1 MKIRVIQVSPDS
13 LAVLFAKF
21 GFAFG
26 VIIAALGIVGSM
38 TGMDDA
44 LVRRFIGG
52 QGIALVILS
61 LVYPFISALFS
72 AILGFLAAFV
82 FNISTEFTGGFDV
95 DVEEIQKSERAEPV
109 EENEC

>member
-26 VIIAALGIVGSM
+26 VIIAALGIAGSM

-44 LVRRFIGG
+44 LVRRFIAG
-52 QGIALVILS
+52 QGITLVILS